1 MYSKVA
7 ESTHILPM
15 KPLSK
20 GVWEESSLILRG
32 SSWKSLLTFTIHPFK
47 ICHKK
52 QHPFPWGFIWKKF
65 LLSLIWSFKNYWKNA
80 TKFVGALF
88 FQITIVIYWINSFLF
103 SWLLHDPKMKL
114 RSMYPPFLHAVQ
126 KYFKKLL
133 PKFVPLQVNVT

>member
-1 MYSKVA
+1 MTVNLWKSADWEINLKAIFCSNAWTACYIPNLIKIALCLIFMYSKVA

-32 SSWKSLLTFTIHPFK
+32 SSWKSLLTSSIHPFK

-80 TKFVGALF
+80 AKFVRALF
-88 FQITIVIYWINSFLF
+88 FR
-103 SWLLHDPKMKL
+103 LL
-114 RSMYPPFLHAVQ
+114 
-126 KYFKKLL
+126 
-133 PKFVPLQVNVT
+133 